1 MTTDQILLLFE
12 RCGKLTPE
20 QLKPI
25 RLNEGEYIRKPLLF
39 VNSHIERISNGGKPA
54 KPYAD
59 RLEKF
64 LEMVNA

>member
-1 MTTDQILLLFE
+1 MTTEQLIE
-12 RCGKLTPE
+12 RASKLTPE

-25 RLNEGEYIRKPLLF
+25 RLSSGVFIRKPYLF
-39 VNSHIERISNGGKPA
+39 VNSHIERIQSGNKSS

-64 LEMVNA
+64 LNLVNCV

>member
-1 MTTDQILLLFE
+1 MTTEKLIE
-12 RCGKLTPE
+12 RCSKLTPE

-25 RLNEGEYIRKPLLF
+25 RLDNGVFIKKPHIF
-39 VNSHIERISNGGKPA
+39 VNHHIERLSGHPKSI

-64 LEMVNA
+64 LNLVNCV